1 MKIQDVKK
9 QCEATVGVSIEFSN
23 REVSS
28 IARVVWELDREID
41 KAVQQQISVF
51 SHPMDDKVP
60 LSVEDNVIA
69 YVDLKVL
76 LKAAKLLHM
85 MCSTREESNLFADSE
100 MYYAGLIDEINAK
113 ALPKPQ
119 L

>member
-9 QCEATVGVSIEFSN
+9 LCEATVGVSIEFSN

-28 IARVVWELDREID
+28 IARVVWELDNNID
-41 KAVQQQISVF
+41 RAVQQQISAL
-51 SHPMDDKVP
+51 SHPAVDKVP
-60 LSVEDNVIA
+60 LSVEDNVTA
-69 YVDLKVL
+69 YVDLKVII
-76 LKAAKLLHM
+76 KAADLLRR

-100 MYYAGLIDEINAK
+100 MYYAGLIDEINDK
-113 ALPKPQ
+113 AFPKPQ

>member
-28 IARVVWELDREID
+28 IARVVWELDKEID
-41 KAVQQQISVF
+41 KAVQQQISAF

-60 LSVEDNVIA
+60 LSVEDNVTA
-69 YVDLKVL
+69 YVL
-76 LKAAKLLHM
+76 LKAADLLRR
-85 MCSTREESNLFADSE
+85 MCSTREESNLFAGVED
-100 MYYAGLIDEINAK
+100 YYAEIINEINAK
-113 ALPKPQ
+113 AFPKPQ